1 MIKINL
7 IETLIDEGA
16 LFKLSNFFYQKWEEV
31 AEIKKN
37 YGIIIS
43 GGCWG

>member
-7 IETLIDEGA
+7 IETLIDEGT

-31 AEIKKN
+31 AEIKKIM
-37 YGIIIS
+37 GL
-43 GGCWG
+43 